1 LLLLNDDEKTM
12 NAFSIQRR
20 NVAALIGA
28 ILLGGCATFEAEGPV
43 REGMDEMRT
52 GKMTVPTKVMTNFS
66 GALRCMDRQ
75 FSDFGIKD
83 LHVMVEDL
91 NDRTAK
97 VPAGA
102 TDMFITSMSQMTT
115 RSQAI
120 KFKAFGEDTKNLSA
134 FLRTSGTKG
143 PYQPQN
149 LPDFVIRG
157 SISQFDDNI
166 LKKNV
171 DLGAS
176 IGDAKTT
183 FLSAGFTRS
192 ATGRELGMDLSV
204 QRTSDLGLVPGV
216 TSHNSMFLMSTGTGL
231 DTEAGYKKLG
241 VSFLTSLSRMEGNSR
256 ALRNLVELS
265 AIELMGKLAKI
276 PYWRCLDIPNDTKEV
291 QAEIEDWHEGLWADG
306 PTEAVAYYQHHFN
319 VLGML
324 PKYERGKMDD
334 DFKFALRVYK
344 KALGLELNG
353 KVNLALFKAHLT
365 SDRENLWKI
374 IGPLYKA
381 EYKERLMVRVRAVEP
396 APYKLGQPVNLIVAP
411 HVPALVSCFIMDEE
425 NKIHRIWRTGPRE
438 RASPD
443 APPAP
448 IELPKGLLKID
459 PKGRPMQVSC
469 FTFRNDPSN
478 AAIARTP
485 HGAQVLTGS
494 TVQTITAAKSMM
506 DIVSVFQASG
516 QEVQGH
522 TIFLKGEGNET
533 RKASR

>member
-1 LLLLNDDEKTM
+1 M
-12 NAFSIQRR
+12 NVFSIERKTLATLFG
-20 NVAALIGA
+20 VV
-28 ILLGGCATFEAEGPV
+28 LLGGCATFEAEGPV
-43 REGMDEMRT
+43 REGMDEMRS

-66 GALRCMDRQ
+66 TALRCMDRQ
-75 FSDFGIKD
+75 FADFGIRD

-91 NDRTAK
+91 NDRTSK

-102 TDMFITSMSQMTT
+102 TDMFITAMSQMTT

-134 FLRTSGTKG
+134 FLRTAGTKG

-176 IGDAKTT
+176 LGDAKTT

-276 PYWRCLDIPNDTKEV
+276 PYWRCLDVPNDTKEV
-291 QAEIEDWHEGLWADG
+291 QAEIEDWHEGLWVDG
-306 PTEAVAYYQHHFN
+306 PTEAIAYYQHHFN

-334 DFKFALRVYK
+334 DFKFALRTYK

-353 KVNLALFKAHLT
+353 KINLALFKAHLT
-365 SDRENLWKI
+365 ANREQLWKT

-381 EYKERLMVRVRAVEP
+381 EFKERLMVRVRTIESV
-396 APYKLGQPVNLIVAP
+396 PYRAGQMINLVVSP
-411 HVPALVSCFIMDEE
+411 HVPAFVSCFLMDEE
-425 NKIHRIWRTGPRE
+425 NKIHRFWRSEPRE
-438 RASPD
+438 RVSAD

-459 PKGRPMQVSC
+459 TKGRAMQVSC
-469 FTFRNDPSN
+469 FTYRNDPSQ
-478 AAIARTP
+478 TP
-485 HGAQVLTGS
+485 IVHTPVGAQVLLGS
-494 TVQTITAAKSMM
+494 PVQTISAAKSMM
-506 DIVSVFQASG
+506 DVVNVFQSSA

-522 TIFLKGEGNET
+522 TIFLKGENNET
-533 RKASR
+533 RKATR